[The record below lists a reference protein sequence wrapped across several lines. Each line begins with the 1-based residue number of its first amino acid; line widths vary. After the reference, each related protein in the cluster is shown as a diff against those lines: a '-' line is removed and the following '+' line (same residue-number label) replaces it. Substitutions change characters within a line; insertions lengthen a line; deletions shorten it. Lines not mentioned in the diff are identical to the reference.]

1 MPVPFDTSATQM
13 SNPTLRIAL
22 RGTRLRLK
30 RHAAAAAL
38 LGLGAC
44 LPLAASA
51 ETSLLQPSSFFT
63 QFGSAHSTRA
73 LTAGLTWDMPY
84 RWQLGT
90 GEVSSY
96 LEASYSYWHIQS
108 QDRAG
113 LSQLSQV
120 ALVPVLRYRP
130 DDGASPWFVEAG
142 IVLTATS
149 SVYRTRQKSFSTS
162 FNFGT
167 HLAVGRSFGERG
179 QHEVSLRLEHFSNA
193 GIKHPNP
200 GENFIQVRYARR
212 F

>member
-1 MPVPFDTSATQM
+1 MPHC
-13 SNPTLRIAL
+13 
-22 RGTRLRLK
+22 TRPPESRSRL
-30 RHAAAAAL
+30 A
-38 LGLGAC
+38 
-44 LPLAASA
+44 
-51 ETSLLQPSSFFT
+51 
-63 QFGSAHSTRA
+63 
-73 LTAGLTWDMPY
+73 
-84 RWQLGT
+84 
-90 GEVSSY
+90 
-96 LEASYSYWHIQS
+96 EAS
-108 QDRAG
+108 RPA
-113 LSQLSQV
+113 V
-120 ALVPVLRYRP
+120 RLRYRP

-142 IVLTATS
+142 IGLTATS